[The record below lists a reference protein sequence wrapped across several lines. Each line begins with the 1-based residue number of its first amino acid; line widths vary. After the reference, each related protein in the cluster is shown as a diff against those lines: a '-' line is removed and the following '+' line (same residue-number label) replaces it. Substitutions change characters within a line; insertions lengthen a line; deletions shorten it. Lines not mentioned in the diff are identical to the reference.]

1 LRIKV
6 LLISLLLCLS
16 FLLSAEHLQLSIRYL
31 GLKVVNV
38 NIIDAE
44 NTLTV
49 TAKATGLGSIA
60 SSMDNL
66 YQSTYTSDYL
76 PVQYQKLI
84 SQKKYSENRIT
95 NYLREDLLASRQ
107 SFIDESL
114 NREYPIHAESRDFFS
129 ALYYIRH
136 HLENPQTLYLDANTL
151 IWQAEYEVKKTE
163 VINTVLGK
171 QEAYV
176 VEVSFSRDSQSQKER
191 SDMLTNNLVNE
202 NNVLTLWVS
211 TSDQKIPLK
220 ARYSMKPFAVFWILE
235 AYE

>member
-1 LRIKV
+1 LFF
-6 LLISLLLCLS
+6 LLLCLS
-16 FLLSAEHLQLSIRYL
+16 FLLSAEHLELSIRYL

-38 NIIDAE
+38 DILDAE

-49 TAKATGLGSIA
+49 TAKSTGLGSIA
-60 SSMDNL
+60 SSMDNS
-66 YQSTYTSDYL
+66 YQSTYIANYL
-76 PVQYQKLI
+76 PVQYQKNI

-95 NYLREDLLASRQ
+95 KYFRKDLLASRI
-107 SFIDESL
+107 SFIDDSL
-114 NREYPIHAESRDFFS
+114 NREYPIQSESRDFFS

-136 HLENPQTLYLDANTL
+136 HLENPQKLYLDANTL
-151 IWQAEYEVKKTE
+151 IWQAEYKVMQTE

-176 VEVSFSRDSQSQKER
+176 VEVSFSRISQSQKER

-202 NNVLTLWVS
+202 DNVLTLWIS
-211 TSDQKIPLK
+211 TSDQRIPLK

-235 AYE
+235 TYE